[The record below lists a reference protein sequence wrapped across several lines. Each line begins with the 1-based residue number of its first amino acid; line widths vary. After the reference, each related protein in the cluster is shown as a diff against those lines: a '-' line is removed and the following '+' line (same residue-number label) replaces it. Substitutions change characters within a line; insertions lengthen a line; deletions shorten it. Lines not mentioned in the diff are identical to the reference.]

1 MAYSPNTV
9 SSSKEVR
16 LIRVEESAAGAVGAR
31 EQSTV
36 VRGHRR
42 HRNQDAALFI
52 FDNVCLVCFSNH
64 SQWGHQC
71 ALLRLGNYDTRMQY

>member
-1 MAYSPNTV
+1 MAAKYDWCRGKEKRLKSSTLKVVFSPNTV

-16 LIRVEESAAGAVGAR
+16 LIRVEESAGGAVGAR

-52 FDNVCLVCFSNH
+52 FDNVFLV
-64 SQWGHQC
+64 
-71 ALLRLGNYDTRMQY
+71 YI